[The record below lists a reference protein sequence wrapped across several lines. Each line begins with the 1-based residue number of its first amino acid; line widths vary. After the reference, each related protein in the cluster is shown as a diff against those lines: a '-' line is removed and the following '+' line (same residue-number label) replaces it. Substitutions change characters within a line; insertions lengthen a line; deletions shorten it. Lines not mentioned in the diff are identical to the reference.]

1 MEVENR
7 LAKLEERD
15 EVILEKFADMDKRV
29 SIFEK
34 TFEKTV
40 VAFTETQKEFSETLK
55 NMQKTLCDININM
68 LNMENKLGNLGDKID
83 KVDKSVEKVNDE
95 TNTRITILD
104 EKVDSNDEK
113 GKIDIMVELKKHWLA
128 IALGIIA
135 LLSNVDKI
143 KMALKIP

>member
-1 MEVENR
+1 
-7 LAKLEERD
+7 
-15 EVILEKFADMDKRV
+15 
-29 SIFEK
+29 
-34 TFEKTV
+34 
-40 VAFTETQKEFSETLK
+40 
-55 NMQKTLCDININM
+55 M